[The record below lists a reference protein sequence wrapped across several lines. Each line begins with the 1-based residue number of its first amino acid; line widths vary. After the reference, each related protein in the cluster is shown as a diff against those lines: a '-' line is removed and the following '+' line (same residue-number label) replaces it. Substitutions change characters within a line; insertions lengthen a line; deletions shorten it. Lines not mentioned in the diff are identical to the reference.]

1 MVLIVAAVKWLKYC
15 RYVKSNNTKNPQK
28 TVKKNSL
35 RIFRSVADYDM
46 NAD

>member
-15 RYVKSNNTKNPQK
+15 RYVKSTNKKKNTKNCE
-28 TVKKNSL
+28 KNSL